1 MEFDQ
6 ETVADTIIETWMKH
20 IEDESIDDY
29 CATLKAGIKIGNELI
44 LISIGDGL
52 LAISSNGIEKIA
64 PLENGQFANQT
75 SCLNKNVKKSDFW
88 VSVFKLDT
96 YIPYVLFLCTDG
108 AANGITEG
116 LELELVCELEKN
128 IDSSL
133 LKEELEG
140 LVVSISDYSTDD
152 RTVGV
157 VKYERK
163 NAESDR

>member
-1 MEFDQ
+1 M
-6 ETVADTIIETWMKH
+6 
-20 IEDESIDDY
+20 
-29 CATLKAGIKIGNELI
+29 
-44 LISIGDGL
+44 
-52 LAISSNGIEKIA
+52 
-64 PLENGQFANQT
+64 
-75 SCLNKNVKKSDFW
+75 
-88 VSVFKLDT
+88 
-96 YIPYVLFLCTDG
+96 
-108 AANGITEG
+108 
-116 LELELVCELEKN
+116 VCELENN